1 MGRFYIVLLHRIEPL
16 IHTMV
21 IRMNKLSLALLTL
34 AMSVSASTVFAAE
47 PPVGPTKAGT
57 GTINFSGIINNDA
70 CSVEGSDLNKTIS
83 VPMGEVSIK
92 DMGTAAAPIGSGKL
106 SAENFDMKI
115 SCNAGTKVSMILE
128 PKKGTGS
135 GVDSNGVLNLIPGLG
150 AAKNIG
156 IALLDVNGALINL
169 SSPTT
174 AKIENTLQDG
184 STSLKFSAAYVTTG
198 AAGTAVAGRGDA
210 TLPFTLQYE

>member
-1 MGRFYIVLLHRIEPL
+1 MK
-16 IHTMV
+16 
-21 IRMNKLSLALLTL
+21 KLSLALMTL
-34 AMSVSASTVFAAE
+34 SLLAATGNAFAADE
-47 PPVGPTKAGT
+47 PVPVKAGS

-70 CSVEGSDLNKTIS
+70 CSVQGSDLNKTIS

-115 SCNAGTKVSMILE
+115 NCNAGTKVSMIFE
-128 PKKGTGS
+128 AKKGAGS
-135 GVDSNGVLNLIPGLG
+135 GLVDGTGVLKLIDGLG

-156 IALLDVNGALINL
+156 IALLNANGALIDL
-169 SSPTT
+169 SSPAT
-174 AKIENTLQDG
+174 AKIENNLQDG
-184 STSLKFSAAYVTTG
+184 NTSLKFSAAYVTTG

>member
-1 MGRFYIVLLHRIEPL
+1 MK
-16 IHTMV
+16 
-21 IRMNKLSLALLTL
+21 KLSLALMTL
-34 AMSVSASTVFAAE
+34 SLLAATGNAFAAD
-47 PPVGPTKAGT
+47 PVVTKAGS

-70 CSVEGSDLNKTIS
+70 CSVQGSDLNKTIS

-115 SCNAGTKVSMILE
+115 NCNTGTKVSMIFE
-128 PKKGTGS
+128 AKKGAGS
-135 GVDSNGVLNLIPGLG
+135 GLVDGTGVLKLIDGLG

-156 IALLDVNGALINL
+156 IALLNADGALIDL
-169 SSPTT
+169 SSPAT
-174 AKIENTLQDG
+174 AKIENNLQDG
-184 STSLKFSAAYVTTG
+184 NTSLKFSAAYVTTG

>member
-1 MGRFYIVLLHRIEPL
+1 ME
-16 IHTMV
+16 
-21 IRMNKLSLALLTL
+21 IRMKKLSLALMTL
-34 AMSVSASTVFAAE
+34 SLLAATGNAFAADE
-47 PPVGPTKAGT
+47 PVPVKAGS

-70 CSVEGSDLNKTIS
+70 CSVQGSDLNKTIS

-92 DMGTAAAPIGSGKL
+92 DMGTAAAPIGSGTL

-115 SCNAGTKVSMILE
+115 NCNAGTKVSMIFE
-128 PKKGTGS
+128 ANKGTGS

-156 IALLDVNGALINL
+156 IALLDANGALINL

-174 AKIENTLQDG
+174 AKIENKLQDG
-184 STSLKFSAAYVTTG
+184 NTSLKFSAAYVTTG